1 MIDNYICSFSSVCLF
16 SRKCLG
22 SLRRQGEL
30 TFYMQPHMFSKVSF
44 LLLEGYNFLMK
55 SLTYNLKY
63 DPIWNLFFRF
73 HALVTRMTC
82 DFLLTSVFGPVSL
95 KVPFLIHNT
104 VASLLLS
111 DLKCL
116 YIASFELSIRNKTQ
130 CCLVK
135 YVQILLFYSVTL
147 QADRHL
153 SLQKNLL

>member
-44 LLLEGYNFLMK
+44 LLLEGYNILMK

-63 DPIWNLFFRF
+63 DTIWNLFFRF

-82 DFLLTSVFGPVSL
+82 DFLLTSVFRLVSL
-95 KVPFLIHNT
+95 KIKYQHSGFT
-104 VASLLLS
+104 TCG

-116 YIASFELSIRNKTQ
+116 YVASFELSIRNKTW
-130 CCLVK
+130 CSLVK
-135 YVQILLFYSVTL
+135 YVQILLFYS
-147 QADRHL
+147 AG
-153 SLQKNLL
+153 